1 LEYAVDRPLI
11 ENAIARAEQNP
22 SKPNYFVDLFVMTG
36 FADSMLWLVV
46 GIAIG
51 KFLL

>member
-1 LEYAVDRPLI
+1 VDRPLI
-11 ENAIARAEQNP
+11 DQAIAQAQQNP
-22 SKPNYFVDLFVMTG
+22 SKPNTFVDLFVMTG
-36 FADSMLWLVV
+36 FADSMLWCVV